1 VSAYISSSLQE
12 QIRQR
17 FAHCCAY
24 CRTAERLTVTTFE
37 FEHIVPVSAGGAT
50 SFNNLCLSCPSCNR
64 YKATRQ
70 TALDPQTNTQV
81 ALFHPQQQNWVE
93 HFGWSEDATEVI
105 GHTPI
110 GRATVAALRMNRP
123 QLIRVR
129 QLWVKLDEHPPQI
142 N

>member
-1 VSAYISSSLQE
+1 MSTYISSRLQQ

-50 SFNNLCLSCPSCNR
+50 SFDNLCLSCPSCNR

-70 TALDPQTNTQV
+70 TALDPQTNAQV
-81 ALFHPQQQNWVE
+81 ALFHPQRQNWIE
-93 HFGWSEDATEVI
+93 HFGWSEDATEVV

-110 GRATVAALRMNRP
+110 GRATVAALRINRP